1 MGWETYAM
9 IGAGALVVI
18 GIIYI
23 AFRMIRREAR
33 SVGGEREARK
43 ILEEILE
50 IDKKKHKHD
59 GEPVPIELRAQLE
72 RLRALLDRLPRRGR

>member
-1 MGWETYAM
+1 MWQTYAA
-9 IGAGALVVI
+9 IGAVALAVV

-33 SVGGEREARK
+33 AVGGEREARK

-59 GEPVPIELRAQLE
+59 GQPIPIELRDQLE
-72 RLRALLDRLPRRGR
+72 RLRALLARLPRRRG